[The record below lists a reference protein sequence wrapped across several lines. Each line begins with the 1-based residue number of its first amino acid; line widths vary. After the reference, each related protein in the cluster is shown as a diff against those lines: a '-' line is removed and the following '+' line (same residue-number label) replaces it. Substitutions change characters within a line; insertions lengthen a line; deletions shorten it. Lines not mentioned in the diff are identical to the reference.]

1 MNIYNNMNNT
11 IYSFIITL
19 IAGLSTLIGIFPCL
33 LKEKYKDN
41 IIITSLAFSSGVMLT
56 ISLISLI
63 PESYTLLREINQIP
77 NTIIKLSFYI
87 ILGIIISTTINHK
100 IENKNTLYKLGIIS
114 IITIILHNIPE
125 GIATY
130 ISSSQ
135 NTALGL
141 KLAFAITIHNIPEGI
156 SIAIP
161 IYYSTKSLKKA
172 TIYTLISGLSEFI
185 GALITYIFL
194 KNYISS
200 TLLTITLGITSGIM
214 INISLKEL
222 LPNSL
227 KYNKKKTTILFFILG
242 IIIMFISEKILF
254 K

>member
-1 MNIYNNMNNT
+1 MNNT

-19 IAGLSTLIGIFPCL
+19 FAGLSTLIGIIPCL
-33 LKEKYKDN
+33 LKEKYKEN
-41 IIITSLAFSSGVMLT
+41 IIITSLSFSSGVMLT

-63 PESYTLLREINQIP
+63 PESYTLLRETNQIP
-77 NTIIKLSFYI
+77 STIIKLAFYI

-100 IENKNTLYKLGIIS
+100 IESKDTLYKLGIVS

-135 NTALGL
+135 DKSLGL
-141 KLAFAITIHNIPEGI
+141 KLAFAIALHNIPEGI

-194 KNYISS
+194 KNYITS
-200 TLLTITLGITSGIM
+200 TLLTLTLGITAGIM

-227 KYNKKKTTILFFILG
+227 SYKKNRLSFLFFIIG
-242 IIIMFISEKILF
+242 IIIMYISEHLLF
-254 K
+254 